1 METTLEEMAQP
12 VHISE
17 MKELFSRLGINLL
30 SQFGELPR
38 FTALAEAKKEE
49 VAKAGRRQKTG
60 RMACPLKERKPPFP
74 SILKER
80 LLSLKQKA

>member
-49 VAKAGRRQKTG
+49 VAKAGEKAEDWKDG
-60 RMACPLKERKPPFP
+60 LSFEGKETAISFDLEGTAPFF
-74 SILKER
+74 
-80 LLSLKQKA
+80 KAKA